1 MQGDPA
7 PTTPPSASPSGRV
20 RPADDAALAEASRL
34 LQRDQ
39 VVAFPTE
46 TVYGLG
52 GNAVSPRAIERIYA
66 AKGRP
71 RWNPL
76 IVHVPSAAAARDL
89 VAAWPDSAA
98 LLAQRFWPGPLTL
111 VLPRSSTVPGDVS
124 AGRPTLALRVPQH
137 PVALRLLSACNL
149 PLAAP
154 SANRSQG
161 ISPTRA
167 EHVESSLLS
176 TDVPLILDGGP
187 CLHGIEST
195 VIDLCSAVPRL
206 LRPGAVPLFALRRA
220 LSDLGLSLSAP
231 AAAFVEGHGDL
242 AVDERAPVSP
252 GMMRRHYAPRTPLH
266 LLPSTQ
272 SDALL
277 ALPPP
282 RGLLCHVDVPDLARH
297 CAIVERLPSDAAGYA
312 ADLYAALHRLDAAQP
327 GLASI
332 AVLPPPMP
340 QHSPDTDDLWLSIH
354 DRLRRAAAPAD
365 FSTPTPV

>member
-7 PTTPPSASPSGRV
+7 PKMAPPASPSDRV

-34 LQRDQ
+34 LHRDQ

-52 GNAVSPRAIERIYA
+52 GNALSPRAIERIYA

-76 IVHVPSAAAARDL
+76 IVHVPSADAARDL

-98 LLAQRFWPGPLTL
+98 VLAQRFWPGPLTL
-111 VLPRSSTVPGDVS
+111 VLPRAPTVAGDVS

-137 PVALRLLSACNL
+137 PVALRLLFACDL

-167 EHVESSLLS
+167 EHVAGSLS
-176 TDVPLILDGGP
+176 PEDVPLILDGGP

-195 VIDLCSAVPRL
+195 VIDLCSSVPRL
-206 LRPGAVPLFALRRA
+206 LRPGAVPLVALRHA
-220 LSDLGLSLSAP
+220 LSELDLSLSVHPSAM
-231 AAAFVEGHGDL
+231 AEAGL
-242 AVDERAPVSP
+242 SVDERTPASP
-252 GMMRRHYAPRTPLH
+252 GMMRRHYAPRTPLYV
-266 LLPSTQ
+266 LPSEHR
-272 SDALL
+272 DALL

-282 RGLLCHVDVPDLARH
+282 RGLLCHVDVPDLTRH
-297 CAIVERLPSDAAGYA
+297 CAIVERLPNDAAGYA

-340 QHSPDTDDLWLSIH
+340 QHSPDGDDLWLSIH
-354 DRLRRAAAPAD
+354 DRLRRAAAPPD
-365 FSTPTPV
+365 SGPQPPV